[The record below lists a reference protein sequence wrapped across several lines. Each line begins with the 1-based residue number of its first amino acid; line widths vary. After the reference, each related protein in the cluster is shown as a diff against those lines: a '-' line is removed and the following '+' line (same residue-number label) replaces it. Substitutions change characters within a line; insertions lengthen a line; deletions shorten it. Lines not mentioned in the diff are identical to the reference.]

1 MPVFDLSSWLTYV
14 AACCLLVIVP
24 GPTVTVIIA
33 NSLRAGAGAGL
44 MNVAGT
50 QVGLFLM
57 IGVLALGLETIVS
70 QAAGVFDVLRLV
82 GAAYLVWLGVKMWRS
97 DGRLGEASSG
107 AARSHLQYAWQ
118 GFLVIWSNPKALVFF
133 GAFIP
138 QFVDPDGPADLQVVL
153 LGLTFMAV
161 ALVLDGAYA
170 VAAGRTG
177 ALLSR
182 RNVRWLERVSGSV
195 LIGGGLWLALGRRAG
210 GGG

>member
-1 MPVFDLSSWLTYV
+1 VFDLTAWLAFV
-14 AACCLLVIVP
+14 AASALIVIVP

-33 NSLRAGAGAGL
+33 NSLRAGPMAGL

-50 QVGLFLM
+50 QAGLILM
-57 IGVLALGLETIVS
+57 VAVLAAGLETIVT
-70 QAAGVFDVLRLV
+70 QAGVVFDVLRLI

-97 DGRLGEASSG
+97 DGRLGQAEAG
-107 AARSHLQYAWQ
+107 TARTYGSYAWQ
-118 GFLVIWSNPKALVFF
+118 GFLVIWSNPKALLFF

-138 QFVDPDGPADLQVVL
+138 QFVSPEGNAALQVVL

-170 VAAGRTG
+170 VAAGKTG

-182 RNVRWLERVSGSV
+182 RNVRWLERISGSF
-195 LIGGGLWLALGRRAG
+195 LIGGGIWLALSRRAA
-210 GGG
+210 

>member
-1 MPVFDLSSWLTYV
+1 MFDLSTWLTYV
-14 AACCLLVIVP
+14 AASALVVIVP

-50 QVGLFLM
+50 QIGLLMM
-57 IGVLALGLETIVS
+57 IGVLAMGLETIVA
-70 QAAGVFDVLRLV
+70 QAAGVFDILRLV
-82 GAAYLVWLGVKMWRS
+82 GAAYLVWLGVRLWRS
-97 DGRLGEASSG
+97 DGRLGEAEPG
-107 AARSHLQYAWQ
+107 QARTHLQYAWQ

-138 QFVDPDGPADLQVVL
+138 QFVNPDGPAALQVVV

-182 RNVRWLERVSGSV
+182 RNVRWLERISGTF
-195 LIGGGLWLALGRRAG
+195 LIGGGVWLALGRRAG
-210 GGG
+210 G